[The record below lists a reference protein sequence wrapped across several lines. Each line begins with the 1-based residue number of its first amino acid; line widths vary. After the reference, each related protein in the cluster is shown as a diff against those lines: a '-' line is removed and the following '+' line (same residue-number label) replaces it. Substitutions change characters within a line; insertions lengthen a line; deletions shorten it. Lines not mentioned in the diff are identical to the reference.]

1 MKKNF
6 EVTRILPY
14 KPTLLFE
21 QIADFERY
29 EQYLP
34 FCNASR
40 SLNTDNKDFSQ
51 IGELEFEIAGV
62 NYKIKSGNIIEDERI
77 LITQIKGP
85 FKEMRASWDVEQI
98 DDGSEDDEIV
108 GDDFESMYKGEISK
122 SGTPIL
128 PSKRARKTPEKM
140 QVSQEDLAELS
151 ETAKPDVDVSAGE
164 ETMNEQG
171 EVSLDE
177 VSEQENQEAEAITED
192 SEASNS

>member
-1 MKKNF
+1 MKKDF

-14 KPTLLFE
+14 KQTLLFE

-85 FKEMRASWDVEQI
+85 FEEMRASWDVEQI
-98 DDGSEDDEIV
+98 DDGSSKISSKVYAKVSYFLGILLSDSMVEKFVDM
-108 GDDFESMYKGEISK
+108 FLESFAK
-122 SGTPIL
+122 
-128 PSKRARKTPEKM
+128 
-140 QVSQEDLAELS
+140 DLAAR
-151 ETAKPDVDVSAGE
+151 TKK
-164 ETMNEQG
+164 
-171 EVSLDE
+171 
-177 VSEQENQEAEAITED
+177 EN
-192 SEASNS
+192 

>member
-6 EVTRILPY
+6 KVTRILPY
-14 KPTLLFE
+14 KHNLLLE

-85 FKEMRASWDVEQI
+85 FEEMRASWDVEQI
-98 DDGSEDDEIV
+98 DDGSSKISFKVYAKVSYFLGILLRDSTVEKFVDM
-108 GDDFESMYKGEISK
+108 FLESFTK
-122 SGTPIL
+122 
-128 PSKRARKTPEKM
+128 
-140 QVSQEDLAELS
+140 DLAAR
-151 ETAKPDVDVSAGE
+151 TKK
-164 ETMNEQG
+164 
-171 EVSLDE
+171 
-177 VSEQENQEAEAITED
+177 EN
-192 SEASNS
+192 

>member
-14 KPTLLFE
+14 KHTLLFE

-85 FKEMRASWDVEQI
+85 FEEMRASWDVEQI
-98 DDGSEDDEIV
+98 DDGSSKISFKVYAKVSYFLGILLRDSTVEKFVDM
-108 GDDFESMYKGEISK
+108 FLESFTK
-122 SGTPIL
+122 
-128 PSKRARKTPEKM
+128 
-140 QVSQEDLAELS
+140 DLAAR
-151 ETAKPDVDVSAGE
+151 TKK
-164 ETMNEQG
+164 
-171 EVSLDE
+171 
-177 VSEQENQEAEAITED
+177 EN
-192 SEASNS
+192 